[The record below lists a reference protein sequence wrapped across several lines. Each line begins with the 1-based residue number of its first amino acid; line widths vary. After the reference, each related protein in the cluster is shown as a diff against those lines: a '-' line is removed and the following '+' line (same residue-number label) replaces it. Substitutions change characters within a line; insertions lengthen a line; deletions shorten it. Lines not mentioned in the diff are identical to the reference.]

1 MEVPPMDYIQ
11 QSGNRLTA
19 LFVTIGTCRG
29 KASEVKELAQSLG
42 LQEAVLMKDLGIHR
56 TSKKAVRLQCIE

>member
-1 MEVPPMDYIQ
+1 MEGHRWIISNSP
-11 QSGNRLTA
+11 GNRLTA

-29 KASEVKELAQSLG
+29 RPSEVKELAQSLG

-56 TSKKAVRLQCIE
+56 TSKKPFDYSA

>member
-1 MEVPPMDYIQ
+1 VQ
-11 QSGNRLTA
+11 
-19 LFVTIGTCRG
+19 G

-56 TSKKAVRLQCIE
+56 TSKKPFDYSA